1 MFCIVLSLKIKVK
14 FKNSKLST
22 VYNIKH
28 SCQIIFNCAIIGFN
42 MTNPKLIKSAVFI
55 KGAVHDT
62 GLPIEELPEI
72 AFIGRSN
79 VGKSSVI
86 NTLVGRNKLAR
97 SSSTPGFT
105 AEANFYL
112 INEEFYLV
120 DLPGYGFARGSHAQR
135 DKIARIIEWYFVS
148 EKTHPKK
155 VVLIID
161 AKVGPT
167 VDDINFYNFL
177 KEHKKDLIIIANKF
191 DKLKQADVFKSM
203 ELIEKTFE
211 GNKVIKYSAVEK
223 IGVEELFENLTV

>member
-1 MFCIVLSLKIKVK
+1 M
-14 FKNSKLST
+14 
-22 VYNIKH
+22 
-28 SCQIIFNCAIIGFN
+28 SCGFESRPGHN
-42 MTNPKLIKSAVFI
+42 MTNPQLIKSAIFV

-62 GLPIEELPEI
+62 GLPVETFPEI

-120 DLPGYGFARGSHAQR
+120 DLPGYGFARGSHVQR
-135 DKIARIIEWYFVS
+135 DKIARIIEWYFIS
-148 EKTHPKK
+148 EKTNTKK

-167 VDDINFYNFL
+167 VDDIHFYNFL
-177 KEHKKDLIIIANKF
+177 VEHKQDIIIIANKF
-191 DKLKQADVFKSM
+191 DKLKQNEVFKALAS
-203 ELIEKTFE
+203 IENAFE
-211 GNKVIKYSAVEK
+211 GKKIIKYSAREK
-223 IGVEELFENLTV
+223 IGIEELFESLS

>member
-1 MFCIVLSLKIKVK
+1 
-14 FKNSKLST
+14 
-22 VYNIKH
+22 
-28 SCQIIFNCAIIGFN
+28 
-42 MTNPKLIKSAVFI
+42 MTNSQLIKSATFI
-55 KGAVHDT
+55 KGVVHDT
-62 GLPIEELPEI
+62 GLPVEKLDEI

-120 DLPGYGFARGSHAQR
+120 DLPGYGFARGSHTQR
-135 DKIARIIEWYFVS
+135 DKIANIIEWYFTS
-148 EKTHPKK
+148 KNTNTKK

-167 VDDINFYNFL
+167 VDDIHFYDFL
-177 KEHKKDLIIIANKF
+177 TNLNKDIIIIANKF
-191 DKLKQADVFKSM
+191 DKLKQNEIFNAIAD
-203 ELIEKTFE
+203 IEKVFE
-211 GNKVIKYSAVEK
+211 GKKIIKYSAREK
-223 IGVEELFENLTV
+223 MGVEELFESVR

>member
-1 MFCIVLSLKIKVK
+1 
-14 FKNSKLST
+14 
-22 VYNIKH
+22 
-28 SCQIIFNCAIIGFN
+28 
-42 MTNPKLIKSAVFI
+42 MTNPQLIKSAVFV

-62 GLPIEELPEI
+62 GLPLEKFPEI

-86 NTLVGRNKLAR
+86 NTLVNRNRLAR

-120 DLPGYGFARGSHAQR
+120 DLPGYGFARGSHTQR

-148 EKTHPKK
+148 ENTNPKK

-167 VDDINFYNFL
+167 VDDIHFYNFL
-177 KEHKKDLIIIANKF
+177 LENNKDVVIIANKF
-191 DKLKQADVFKSM
+191 DKLKQGEIFKSM
-203 ELIEKTFE
+203 EVIEKAFE
-211 GNKVIKYSAVEK
+211 GKKIIKYSAVEK
-223 IGVEELFENLTV
+223 TGVLELFESIS

>member
-1 MFCIVLSLKIKVK
+1 MTEK
-14 FKNSKLST
+14 KL
-22 VYNIKH
+22 
-28 SCQIIFNCAIIGFN
+28 
-42 MTNPKLIKSAVFI
+42 LIKSAVFI

-62 GLPIEELPEI
+62 GLPLEVLPQV

-120 DLPGYGFARGSHAQR
+120 DLPGYGFARGSHTQR
-135 DKIARIIEWYFVS
+135 DKIARIIEWYFIS
-148 EKTHPKK
+148 ENTNPRK

-177 KEHKKDLIIIANKF
+177 KEHKKDIVIIANKF
-191 DKLKQADVFKSM
+191 DKLKQNEVFKA
-203 ELIEKTFE
+203 LDVIEKTFE
-211 GNKVIKYSAVEK
+211 GNKVIKYSAREK
-223 IGVEELFENLTV
+223 IGIDELFENIK

>member
-1 MFCIVLSLKIKVK
+1 
-14 FKNSKLST
+14 
-22 VYNIKH
+22 
-28 SCQIIFNCAIIGFN
+28 
-42 MTNPKLIKSAVFI
+42 MTENKPLIKSAVFV

-62 GLPIEELPEI
+62 GLPVEKLPEV

-86 NTLVGRNKLAR
+86 NTLVNRNKLAR

-112 INEEFYLV
+112 INENFYLV
-120 DLPGYGFARGSHAQR
+120 DLPGYGYARGSHTQR

-148 EKTHPKK
+148 ENTNPKK

-167 VDDINFYNFL
+167 VDDIHFYNFL
-177 KEHKKDLIIIANKF
+177 LENNKDVVIIANKF
-191 DKLKQADVFKSM
+191 DKLKQGEIFKS
-203 ELIEKTFE
+203 IDTIQKAFE
-211 GNKVIKYSAVEK
+211 GKKIIKYSAVEK
-223 IGVEELFENLTV
+223 TGVEELFENVNPTNQTHSNQA

>member
-1 MFCIVLSLKIKVK
+1 
-14 FKNSKLST
+14 
-22 VYNIKH
+22 
-28 SCQIIFNCAIIGFN
+28 
-42 MTNPKLIKSAVFI
+42 MTNPQLIKSAIFL

-62 GLPIEELPEI
+62 GLPEETLPQV

-120 DLPGYGFARGSHAQR
+120 DLPGYGFARGSHTQR

-148 EKTHPKK
+148 ENTNPRK

-177 KEHKKDLIIIANKF
+177 TEHKKDIVIIANKF
-191 DKLKQADVFKSM
+191 DKLKQNEVFKA
-203 ELIEKTFE
+203 LDVIEKTFE
-211 GNKVIKYSAVEK
+211 GKKIIKYSAREK
-223 IGVEELFENLTV
+223 IGVEELFESLK

>member
-1 MFCIVLSLKIKVK
+1 
-14 FKNSKLST
+14 
-22 VYNIKH
+22 
-28 SCQIIFNCAIIGFN
+28 
-42 MTNPKLIKSAVFI
+42 MTNPQIIKSAVFL

-62 GLPIEELPEI
+62 GLPLEVLPQV

-86 NTLVGRNKLAR
+86 NTLVGRNRLAR

-120 DLPGYGFARGSHAQR
+120 DLPGYGFARGSHTQR
-135 DKIARIIEWYFVS
+135 DKIARIIEWYFIS
-148 EKTHPKK
+148 ENTNPRK

-177 KEHKKDLIIIANKF
+177 KEHKKDIVIIANKF
-191 DKLKQADVFKSM
+191 DKLKQNEVFKA
-203 ELIEKTFE
+203 LDVIEKTFE
-211 GNKVIKYSAVEK
+211 GNKVIKYSAREK
-223 IGVEELFENLTV
+223 IGIDELFENIK

>member
-1 MFCIVLSLKIKVK
+1 
-14 FKNSKLST
+14 
-22 VYNIKH
+22 
-28 SCQIIFNCAIIGFN
+28 
-42 MTNPKLIKSAVFI
+42 MTNPQLIKSAIFI

-62 GLPIEELPEI
+62 GLPVEQLPSV

-86 NTLVGRNKLAR
+86 NSLTNRNKLAR

-135 DKIARIIEWYFVS
+135 DKIARIIEWYFTS
-148 EKTHPKK
+148 ENTGLKK

-167 VDDINFYNFL
+167 VDDIHFYNFL
-177 KEHKKDLIIIANKF
+177 NEHQKDIVIIANKF
-191 DKLKQADVFKSM
+191 DKLKQNEVFTAIGN
-203 ELIEKTFE
+203 IEKAFE
-211 GNKVIKYSAVEK
+211 GKKIIKYSAREK
-223 IGVEELFENLTV
+223 MGIDELFESLS

>member
-1 MFCIVLSLKIKVK
+1 
-14 FKNSKLST
+14 
-22 VYNIKH
+22 
-28 SCQIIFNCAIIGFN
+28 
-42 MTNPKLIKSAVFI
+42 MTNPQIIKSAIFL

-62 GLPIEELPEI
+62 GLPLEVLPQV

-120 DLPGYGFARGSHAQR
+120 DLPGYGFARGSHTQR
-135 DKIARIIEWYFVS
+135 DKIARIIEWYFIS
-148 EKTHPKK
+148 ENTNPRK

-177 KEHKKDLIIIANKF
+177 KEHKKDIVIIANKF
-191 DKLKQADVFKSM
+191 DKLKQNEVFKA
-203 ELIEKTFE
+203 LDVIEKTFE
-211 GNKVIKYSAVEK
+211 GNKVIKYSAREK
-223 IGVEELFENLTV
+223 IGIDELFENIK

>member
-1 MFCIVLSLKIKVK
+1 
-14 FKNSKLST
+14 
-22 VYNIKH
+22 
-28 SCQIIFNCAIIGFN
+28 
-42 MTNPKLIKSAVFI
+42 MTDNKLIKSAVFI

-62 GLPIEELPEI
+62 GLPIEKFPEV

-86 NTLVGRNKLAR
+86 NTLVSRNKLAR

-135 DKIARIIEWYFVS
+135 DKIARIIEWYFTS
-148 EKTHPKK
+148 ENTDTKK

-167 VDDINFYNFL
+167 VDDLHFYKFL
-177 KEHKKDLIIIANKF
+177 LENKKDVIIIANKF
-191 DKLKQADVFKSM
+191 DKLKQSEVFKAM
-203 ELIEKTFE
+203 DVVQKAFE
-211 GNKVIKYSAVEK
+211 GREIIKYSAREK
-223 IGVEELFENLTV
+223 IGISELFEQIK

>member
-1 MFCIVLSLKIKVK
+1 
-14 FKNSKLST
+14 
-22 VYNIKH
+22 
-28 SCQIIFNCAIIGFN
+28 
-42 MTNPKLIKSAVFI
+42 MTNPQLIKSATFI

-62 GLPIEELPEI
+62 GLPVEKLDEI

-86 NTLVGRNKLAR
+86 NSLTSRNKLAR

-120 DLPGYGFARGSHAQR
+120 DLPGYGFARGSHVQR

-148 EKTHPKK
+148 KNTNTKK

-167 VDDINFYNFL
+167 VDDIHFYNFL
-177 KEHKKDLIIIANKF
+177 NEQKKDIIIIANKF
-191 DKLKQADVFKSM
+191 DKLKQNEIFKAIAD
-203 ELIEKTFE
+203 IEKVFE
-211 GNKVIKYSAVEK
+211 GKKIIKYSAREK
-223 IGVEELFENLTV
+223 IGIEELFESIR

>member
-1 MFCIVLSLKIKVK
+1 
-14 FKNSKLST
+14 
-22 VYNIKH
+22 
-28 SCQIIFNCAIIGFN
+28 
-42 MTNPKLIKSAVFI
+42 MTNPQLIKSAIFI

-62 GLPIEELPEI
+62 GLPEEVLPSV

-120 DLPGYGFARGSHAQR
+120 DLPGYGFARGSHKQR
-135 DKIARIIEWYFVS
+135 DEIARIIEWYFVS
-148 EKTHPKK
+148 EKTNTKK

-167 VDDINFYNFL
+167 VDDINMYNFL
-177 KEHKKDLIIIANKF
+177 IEHNKDIIIIANKF
-191 DKLKQADVFKSM
+191 DKLKQGEVFKAF
-203 ELIEKTFE
+203 ELIKKTFE
-211 GNKVIKYSAVEK
+211 GKDVIKYSAREK
-223 IGVEELFENLTV
+223 IGIEELFESIK

>member
-1 MFCIVLSLKIKVK
+1 MLENK
-14 FKNSKLST
+14 
-22 VYNIKH
+22 
-28 SCQIIFNCAIIGFN
+28 Q
-42 MTNPKLIKSAVFI
+42 LIKSATFI

-62 GLPIEELPEI
+62 GLPETILPQI

-86 NTLVGRNKLAR
+86 NSLTNRNKLAR

-120 DLPGYGFARGSHAQR
+120 DLPGYGFARGSHTQR
-135 DKIARIIEWYFVS
+135 DKIARIIEWYFIS
-148 EKTHPKK
+148 EKTKPKK

-177 KEHKKDLIIIANKF
+177 NEHQKDIIIIANKF
-191 DKLKQADVFKSM
+191 DKLKQNEVFVTIKK
-203 ELIEKTFE
+203 IEDIFE
-211 GNKVIKYSAVEK
+211 GKKIIKYSAREK
-223 IGVEELFENLTV
+223 IGIDELSENMF

>member
-1 MFCIVLSLKIKVK
+1 
-14 FKNSKLST
+14 
-22 VYNIKH
+22 
-28 SCQIIFNCAIIGFN
+28 
-42 MTNPKLIKSAVFI
+42 MTNTQLIKSATFI

-62 GLPIEELPEI
+62 GLPAEKLEEI

-120 DLPGYGFARGSHAQR
+120 DLPGYGFARGSHVQR
-135 DKIARIIEWYFVS
+135 DKIANIIEWYFTS
-148 EKTHPKK
+148 KNTNTKK

-167 VDDINFYNFL
+167 VEDIHFYDFL
-177 KEHKKDLIIIANKF
+177 NTQEKDIIIIANKF
-191 DKLKQADVFKSM
+191 DKLKQNEIFNAIAN
-203 ELIEKTFE
+203 IEKVFE
-211 GNKVIKYSAVEK
+211 GKKIIKYSAREK
-223 IGVEELFENLTV
+223 IGIQELFESIR

>member
-1 MFCIVLSLKIKVK
+1 MSENK
-14 FKNSKLST
+14 
-22 VYNIKH
+22 
-28 SCQIIFNCAIIGFN
+28 
-42 MTNPKLIKSAVFI
+42 PLIKSAVFV

-62 GLPIEELPEI
+62 GLPIETLPQV

-79 VGKSSVI
+79 VGKSSVV

-120 DLPGYGFARGSHAQR
+120 DLPGYGFARGSHTQR
-135 DKIARIIEWYFVS
+135 DKIARIIEWYFIS
-148 EKTHPKK
+148 ENTNPKK

-177 KEHKKDLIIIANKF
+177 TEHQKDLVIIANKF
-191 DKLKQADVFKSM
+191 DKLKQNEVFKA
-203 ELIEKTFE
+203 LDVIEKTFK
-211 GNKVIKYSAVEK
+211 GKKIIKYSAREK
-223 IGVEELFENLTV
+223 IGVEELFENIR

>member
-1 MFCIVLSLKIKVK
+1 M
-14 FKNSKLST
+14 
-22 VYNIKH
+22 
-28 SCQIIFNCAIIGFN
+28 SCGFESRLRHN
-42 MTNPKLIKSAVFI
+42 MTNPQLIKSSIFV

-62 GLPIEELPEI
+62 GLPTIELPEI

-120 DLPGYGFARGSHAQR
+120 DLPGYGFARGSHVQR
-135 DKIARIIEWYFVS
+135 DKIARIIEWYFIS
-148 EKTHPKK
+148 EKTNTKK

-167 VDDINFYNFL
+167 VDDIHFYNFL
-177 KEHKKDLIIIANKF
+177 TEHKQDIVIIANKF
-191 DKLKQADVFKSM
+191 DKLKQNEVFKSM
-203 ELIEKTFE
+203 EVIEKAFE
-211 GNKVIKYSAVEK
+211 GKKIIKYSAREK
-223 IGVEELFENLTV
+223 IGIEELFKSLS

>member
-1 MFCIVLSLKIKVK
+1 MSENK
-14 FKNSKLST
+14 
-22 VYNIKH
+22 
-28 SCQIIFNCAIIGFN
+28 
-42 MTNPKLIKSAVFI
+42 PLIKSSVFI

-62 GLPIEELPEI
+62 GLPVEKLPEI

-112 INEEFYLV
+112 INAEFYLV
-120 DLPGYGFARGSHAQR
+120 DLPGYGFARGSHVQR
-135 DKIARIIEWYFVS
+135 DKIARIIEWYFIS
-148 EKTHPKK
+148 ENTNPKK

-167 VDDINFYNFL
+167 IDDIHFYNFL
-177 KEHKKDLIIIANKF
+177 LENNKDVIIIANKF
-191 DKLKQADVFKSM
+191 DKLKQNEVFKSM
-203 ELIEKTFE
+203 KVIEKAFE
-211 GNKVIKYSAVEK
+211 GKKIIKYSAREK
-223 IGVEELFENLTV
+223 IGIDELFESIK

>member
-1 MFCIVLSLKIKVK
+1 MI
-14 FKNSKLST
+14 
-22 VYNIKH
+22 
-28 SCQIIFNCAIIGFN
+28 
-42 MTNPKLIKSAVFI
+42 NPKLIKSAVFI

-62 GLPIEELPEI
+62 GLPTEDFPEI

-120 DLPGYGFARGSHAQR
+120 DLPGYGFARGSHTQR

-177 KEHKKDLIIIANKF
+177 IEHQKDIVIIANKF
-191 DKLKQADVFKSM
+191 DKLKQDEVFKA
-203 ELIEKTFE
+203 LKNIEKTFE
-211 GNKVIKYSAVEK
+211 GKKIIKYSAREK
-223 IGVEELFENLTV
+223 IGIEELFVSLIV

>member
-1 MFCIVLSLKIKVK
+1 M
-14 FKNSKLST
+14 
-22 VYNIKH
+22 
-28 SCQIIFNCAIIGFN
+28 SCGFESRLRHN
-42 MTNPKLIKSAVFI
+42 MTNPQIIKSAIFL
-55 KGAVHDT
+55 KGTVHDT
-62 GLPIEELPEI
+62 GLPLEVLPQV

-120 DLPGYGFARGSHAQR
+120 DLPGYGFARGSHTQR
-135 DKIARIIEWYFVS
+135 DKIARIIEWYFIS
-148 EKTHPKK
+148 ENTNPRK

-177 KEHKKDLIIIANKF
+177 KEHKKDIVIIANKF
-191 DKLKQADVFKSM
+191 DKLKQNEVFKA
-203 ELIEKTFE
+203 LDVIEKTFE
-211 GNKVIKYSAVEK
+211 GNKVIKYSAREK
-223 IGVEELFENLTV
+223 IGIDELFENIK

>member
-1 MFCIVLSLKIKVK
+1 
-14 FKNSKLST
+14 
-22 VYNIKH
+22 
-28 SCQIIFNCAIIGFN
+28 
-42 MTNPKLIKSAVFI
+42 MTNSKLIKSAVFI
-55 KGAVHDT
+55 KGSVHDT
-62 GLPIEELPEI
+62 GLPVETLPQV

-120 DLPGYGFARGSHAQR
+120 DLPGYGFARGSHTQR

-148 EKTHPKK
+148 ENTKPRK

-167 VDDINFYNFL
+167 VDDVNFYKFL
-177 KEHKKDLIIIANKF
+177 TEHQKDIVIIANKF
-191 DKLKQADVFKSM
+191 DKLKQNEVFKAIQN
-203 ELIEKTFE
+203 IEKTFE
-211 GNKVIKYSAVEK
+211 GKKIIKYSAREK
-223 IGVEELFENLTV
+223 IGIDELFESIVV

>member
-1 MFCIVLSLKIKVK
+1 
-14 FKNSKLST
+14 
-22 VYNIKH
+22 
-28 SCQIIFNCAIIGFN
+28 
-42 MTNPKLIKSAVFI
+42 MTNPQLIKSAVFV

-62 GLPIEELPEI
+62 GLPLETLTQV

-120 DLPGYGFARGSHAQR
+120 DLPGYGFARGSHVQR
-135 DKIARIIEWYFVS
+135 DKIARIIEWYFTS
-148 EKTHPKK
+148 ENTNTKK

-177 KEHKKDLIIIANKF
+177 TEHQKDIVIIANKF
-191 DKLKQADVFKSM
+191 DKLKQNEVFKA
-203 ELIEKTFE
+203 LGVIEKTFE
-211 GNKVIKYSAVEK
+211 GKKVIKYSAREK
-223 IGVEELFENLTV
+223 IGVEELYSEVVQGLN

>member
-1 MFCIVLSLKIKVK
+1 
-14 FKNSKLST
+14 
-22 VYNIKH
+22 
-28 SCQIIFNCAIIGFN
+28 
-42 MTNPKLIKSAVFI
+42 MTNPQLIKSAEFV

-62 GLPIEELPEI
+62 GLPTIELPEI

-86 NTLVGRNKLAR
+86 NSLTNRNRLAR

-120 DLPGYGFARGSHAQR
+120 DLPGYGFARGSHVQR
-135 DKIARIIEWYFVS
+135 DKIARIIEWYFTS
-148 EKTHPKK
+148 EKTNTRK

-167 VDDINFYNFL
+167 VDDIHFYKFL
-177 KEHKKDLIIIANKF
+177 TELNKDIVIIANKF
-191 DKLKQADVFKSM
+191 DKLKQGEIFKSM
-203 ELIEKTFE
+203 ENIKKEFPE
-211 GNKVIKYSAVEK
+211 NMIIKYSAVEK
-223 IGVEELFENLTV
+223 TGVEELFESIK

>member
-1 MFCIVLSLKIKVK
+1 
-14 FKNSKLST
+14 
-22 VYNIKH
+22 
-28 SCQIIFNCAIIGFN
+28 
-42 MTNPKLIKSAVFI
+42 MTNPQLIKSAVFL

-62 GLPIEELPEI
+62 GLPLETLPQV

-120 DLPGYGFARGSHAQR
+120 DLPGYGFARGSHTQR
-135 DKIARIIEWYFVS
+135 DKIARIIEWYFIS
-148 EKTHPKK
+148 ENTNPRK

-177 KEHKKDLIIIANKF
+177 TEHKKDIVIIANKF
-191 DKLKQADVFKSM
+191 DKLKQNEVFKAL
-203 ELIEKTFE
+203 EIIEKTFE
-211 GNKVIKYSAVEK
+211 GKKVIKYSAREK
-223 IGVEELFENLTV
+223 IGVEELFESIK